1 MCKSISFYENN
12 IVNLSL
18 RLSFLR
24 DFTEFLAFLLGFP
37 AFRLAVHSPPIRLF
51 AFFYFY
57 FYWVFPEFR
66 LEVRSLLIHPFTFF
80 YFSFYWASLY
90 RRVLG
95 FSSSWRPSG
104 GPHLLFLLM
113 VCWFYLICRLSPR
126 LCAPEAVA
134 PASDQL
140 FLFFW
145 STDMRIVEGKKT
157 HKTFFFSEKAFF
169 LWVDGCH
176 FPPFFWSQ
184 LPPKRRWG
192 SMKIWISSSWR
203 FIILLR

>member
-80 YFSFYWASLY
+80 LFLVLLGVALSACTGFFFELETFWWAPPAFFIDGLLILFDLPFIAAIVRTRGGGTCVWSAVPFFLVHWYAY
-90 RRVLG
+90 RR
-95 FSSSWRPSG
+95 R
-104 GPHLLFLLM
+104 
-113 VCWFYLICRLSPR
+113 
-126 LCAPEAVA
+126 
-134 PASDQL
+134 
-140 FLFFW
+140 
-145 STDMRIVEGKKT
+145 KKNT
-157 HKTFFFSEKAFF
+157 QNIFF
-169 LWVDGCH
+169 LRKSVLFVGWWLP
-176 FPPFFWSQ
+176 FSPFFLESAT
-184 LPPKRRWG
+184 P
-192 SMKIWISSSWR
+192 
-203 FIILLR
+203 

>member
-80 YFSFYWASLY
+80 
-90 RRVLG
+90 
-95 FSSSWRPSG
+95 
-104 GPHLLFLLM
+104 LFLVLLG
-113 VCWFYLICRLSPR
+113 VALSA
-126 LCAPEAVA
+126 C
-134 PASDQL
+134 
-140 FLFFW
+140 
-145 STDMRIVEGKKT
+145 TG
-157 HKTFFFSEKAFF
+157 FFFELETFWWAPPAFF
-169 LWVDGCH
+169 Y
-176 FPPFFWSQ
+176 
-184 LPPKRRWG
+184 
-192 SMKIWISSSWR
+192 
-203 FIILLR
+203 

>member
-104 GPHLLFLLM
+104 GPHLLFFIDGLLILFDLPFIAAI
-113 VCWFYLICRLSPR
+113 VRTRGGGTCVWS
-126 LCAPEAVA
+126 AV
-134 PASDQL
+134 P
-140 FLFFW
+140 FFW

-169 LWVDGCH
+169 MWVDGCH
-176 FPPFFWSQ
+176 FPPFYWSQ

>member
-104 GPHLLFLLM
+104 GPHLLFFIDGLLILFDLPFIAAI
-113 VCWFYLICRLSPR
+113 VRTRGGGTCVWS
-126 LCAPEAVA
+126 AV
-134 PASDQL
+134 P
-140 FLFFW
+140 
-145 STDMRIVEGKKT
+145 
-157 HKTFFFSEKAFF
+157 FF
-169 LWVDGCH
+169 LVHWYAYRRRKKNTQNIFFLRKSVLFVGWWL
-176 FPPFFWSQ
+176 PFSPF
-184 LPPKRRWG
+184 
-192 SMKIWISSSWR
+192 
-203 FIILLR
+203 LLESATP